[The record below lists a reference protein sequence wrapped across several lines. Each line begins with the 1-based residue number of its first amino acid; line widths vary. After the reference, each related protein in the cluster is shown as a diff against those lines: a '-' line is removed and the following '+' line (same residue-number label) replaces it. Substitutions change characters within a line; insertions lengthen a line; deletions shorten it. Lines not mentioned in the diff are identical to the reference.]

1 MHIIETHLHLSC
13 DSFGCAASVGWCFD
27 MEHDGTLT
35 ELARFG
41 DLVTEIN
48 DTSLQYVMYPPP
60 AGTEEGGKMVLP
72 TS

>member
-1 MHIIETHLHLSC
+1 MDVPLL
-13 DSFGCAASVGWCFD
+13 DGLMW
-27 MEHDGTLT
+27 MEFQQSLQ
-35 ELARFG
+35 A

>member
-1 MHIIETHLHLSC
+1 
-13 DSFGCAASVGWCFD
+13 